1 LKPDEVAFLGRA
13 GIRQVVAITVLGLLA
28 AISAGAA
35 THPTKKSS
43 HKTSVH
49 STKAKSKKS
58 SKKTSRQAWRRRQ
71 QEVDPARASEI
82 QAALIRAH
90 YLNGERSG
98 KWDAA
103 TKSAM
108 MRYQEDN
115 GWQTK
120 KVPDSRALIKL
131 GLGPDRNQLIN
142 PDTAFIAMPEPANK
156 GGGQQQ

>member
-1 LKPDEVAFLGRA
+1 LGRA
-13 GIRQVVAITVLGLLA
+13 GIRQVVAIAVLGLLA
-28 AISAGAA
+28 ATSAGAA
-35 THPTKKSS
+35 AHSTRKSS
-43 HKTSVH
+43 RKASVH
-49 STKAKSKKS
+49 AAKSKSKKS
-58 SKKTSRQAWRRRQ
+58 SRKASRQAWRHRQ
-71 QEVDPARASEI
+71 QVVDPARATEI

-90 YLNGERSG
+90 YLNGEPTG

-108 MRYQEDN
+108 ARYQEDN